1 MRAVE
6 FTATVADN
14 FIPIPK
20 SISELKNGQ
29 SVKIIAIIQTPEE
42 DEAKYHI
49 DAILA
54 GIDDAKNKKGKKLR
68 SII

>member
-6 FTATVADN
+6 FTTTVSDS

-29 SVKIIAIIQTPEE
+29 SVKIIAMIQTPTE

-49 DAILA
+49 DAVLA
-54 GIDDAKNKKGKKLR
+54 GIDDANNKKGKKLR
-68 SII
+68 SIV

>member
-6 FTATVADN
+6 FTTTVADS

-29 SVKIIAIIQTPEE
+29 SVKIIAMIQTPTE
-42 DEAKYHI
+42 DEAKYQTVF
-49 DAILA
+49 
-54 GIDDAKNKKGKKLR
+54 
-68 SII
+68 